1 MPIFPF
7 FQSPYI
13 NRYYPRY
20 NYNNYNNYNNHDTYN
35 NLDTH
40 NNHNNCYMKNHVCN
54 LNNDNTEKGNTSPSN
69 KPETNSHSSNEQTQK
84 NKSPRYSGFGP
95 IHFQNPFD
103 LDSEQPVLEILG
115 ISLYLD
121 DLIILGLLFFLYK
134 EQVQDEM
141 LFISLILLLLT

>member
-7 FQSPYI
+7 LQYPYN

-20 NYNNYNNYNNHDTYN
+20 NYNNENYMHNSNNINSEKKDTSHTN
-35 NLDTH
+35 ENDI
-40 NNHNNCYMKNHVCN
+40 KN
-54 LNNDNTEKGNTSPSN
+54 DY
-69 KPETNSHSSNEQTQK
+69 SNEETQK
-84 NKSPRYSGFGP
+84 NKSSRYTGFGP
-95 IHFQNPFD
+95 IHFQNPFE

-134 EQVQDEM
+134 EGVKDDM
-141 LFISLILLLLT
+141 LFLSLILLLLS

>member
-7 FQSPYI
+7 FQYPYN

-20 NYNNYNNYNNHDTYN
+20 NYNNENYMHNSNNINSEKKDTSHTNENDTYN
-35 NLDTH
+35 NDT
-40 NNHNNCYMKNHVCN
+40 
-54 LNNDNTEKGNTSPSN
+54 DEK
-69 KPETNSHSSNEQTQK
+69 TQK
-84 NKSPRYSGFGP
+84 NKSSRYSGFGP
-95 IHFQNPFD
+95 IHFQNPFE

>member
-7 FQSPYI
+7 FQYPYN

-20 NYNNYNNYNNHDTYN
+20 NYNNGNYMHNSNNINSEKKDTSHTNENNI
-35 NLDTH
+35 
-40 NNHNNCYMKNHVCN
+40 KN
-54 LNNDNTEKGNTSPSN
+54 DY
-69 KPETNSHSSNEQTQK
+69 SNEETQK
-84 NKSPRYSGFGP
+84 NKSSRYTGFGP
-95 IHFQNPFD
+95 IHFQNPFE

-134 EQVQDEM
+134 EGVKDDM
-141 LFISLILLLLT
+141 LFLSLILLLLS

>member
-7 FQSPYI
+7 FQYPYN

-20 NYNNYNNYNNHDTYN
+20 NYNNENYMHNSNNINSEKKDTSHANENDTYN
-35 NLDTH
+35 NDI
-40 NNHNNCYMKNHVCN
+40 
-54 LNNDNTEKGNTSPSN
+54 DEK
-69 KPETNSHSSNEQTQK
+69 TQE
-84 NKSPRYSGFGP
+84 NKSSRYSGFGP
-95 IHFQNPFD
+95 IHFQNPFE

-134 EQVQDEM
+134 EGVKDDM
-141 LFISLILLLLT
+141 LFLSLILLLLS

>member
-7 FQSPYI
+7 FQYPYN

-20 NYNNYNNYNNHDTYN
+20 NYINENYMYNSNNINSEKKDTSHTNENDTYN
-35 NLDTH
+35 NYID
-40 NNHNNCYMKNHVCN
+40 
-54 LNNDNTEKGNTSPSN
+54 EK
-69 KPETNSHSSNEQTQK
+69 TQK
-84 NKSPRYSGFGP
+84 NKSSRYSGFGP
-95 IHFQNPFD
+95 IHFQNPFE

-134 EQVQDEM
+134 EGVKDDM
-141 LFISLILLLLT
+141 LFLSLILLLLS

>member
-7 FQSPYI
+7 FQYPYN

-20 NYNNYNNYNNHDTYN
+20 NYNNGNYMHNSNNINSEKKDTSHTNENDTYN
-35 NLDTH
+35 NDI
-40 NNHNNCYMKNHVCN
+40 
-54 LNNDNTEKGNTSPSN
+54 DEK
-69 KPETNSHSSNEQTQK
+69 TQK
-84 NKSPRYSGFGP
+84 NKSSRYSGFGP
-95 IHFQNPFD
+95 IHFQNPFE

-134 EQVQDEM
+134 EGVKDDM
-141 LFISLILLLLT
+141 LFLSLILLLLS

>member
-7 FQSPYI
+7 FQYPYN

-20 NYNNYNNYNNHDTYN
+20 NYNNENYMHNSNNINSEKKDTSHTNENDTYN
-35 NLDTH
+35 NDI
-40 NNHNNCYMKNHVCN
+40 
-54 LNNDNTEKGNTSPSN
+54 DEK
-69 KPETNSHSSNEQTQK
+69 TQK
-84 NKSPRYSGFGP
+84 NKSSRYSGFGP
-95 IHFQNPFD
+95 IHFQNPFE

-134 EQVQDEM
+134 EGVKDDM
-141 LFISLILLLLT
+141 LFLSLILLLLS

>member
-7 FQSPYI
+7 FQYPYN

-20 NYNNYNNYNNHDTYN
+20 NYNNENYMHNSNNINSEKKDTSHTN
-35 NLDTH
+35 ENDI
-40 NNHNNCYMKNHVCN
+40 KN
-54 LNNDNTEKGNTSPSN
+54 DY
-69 KPETNSHSSNEQTQK
+69 SNEETQK
-84 NKSPRYSGFGP
+84 NKSSRYTGFGP
-95 IHFQNPFD
+95 IHFQNPFE

-134 EQVQDEM
+134 EGVKDDM
-141 LFISLILLLLT
+141 LFLSLILLLLS

>member
-7 FQSPYI
+7 FQYPYN

-20 NYNNYNNYNNHDTYN
+20 NYNNRNYMHNSNSINSEKKDTSHANENDTYN
-35 NLDTH
+35 NDI
-40 NNHNNCYMKNHVCN
+40 
-54 LNNDNTEKGNTSPSN
+54 DEK
-69 KPETNSHSSNEQTQK
+69 TQK
-84 NKSPRYSGFGP
+84 NKSSRYSGFGP
-95 IHFQNPFD
+95 IHFQNPFE

-134 EQVQDEM
+134 EGVKDDM
-141 LFISLILLLLT
+141 LFLSLILLLLS